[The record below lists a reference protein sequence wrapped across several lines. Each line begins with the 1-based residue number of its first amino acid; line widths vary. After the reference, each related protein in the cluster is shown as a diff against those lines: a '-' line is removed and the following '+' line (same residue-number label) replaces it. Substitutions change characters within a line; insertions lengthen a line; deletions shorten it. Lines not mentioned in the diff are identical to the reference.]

1 MHGYGGSGGSR
12 VATGNPRAAEEEIL
26 FFIVAAQIGFRQ
38 SFRSS
43 PFPVEC
49 ASGSAGRAGRG
60 RARDRAFLDSLPL
73 AVVNVTI
80 LRGWTRM
87 PLRGGFS
94 HLQCR
99 QHRARPCKER
109 KSGAPTVVVLSARSK
124 AWATRRLL
132 LVRVDLVHFEFQGP
146 S

>member
-1 MHGYGGSGGSR
+1 
-12 VATGNPRAAEEEIL
+12 
-26 FFIVAAQIGFRQ
+26 
-38 SFRSS
+38 
-43 PFPVEC
+43 
-49 ASGSAGRAGRG
+49 
-60 RARDRAFLDSLPL
+60 
-73 AVVNVTI
+73 
-80 LRGWTRM
+80 M